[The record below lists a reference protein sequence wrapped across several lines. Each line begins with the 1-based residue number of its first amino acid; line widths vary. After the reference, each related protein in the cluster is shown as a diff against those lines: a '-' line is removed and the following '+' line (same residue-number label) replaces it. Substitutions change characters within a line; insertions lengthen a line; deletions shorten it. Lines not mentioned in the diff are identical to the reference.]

1 MPNGIRSDVLLHDC
15 HALHVGAGHSVRSGG
30 INAAMQAGS
39 WWRPAAMQLSQL
51 PAALVGPT
59 AGWMCKSLGPW
70 KTSIRGRTPMAVG
83 SVHHCRCLLTI
94 GRGQGKASKAGRQPA
109 LRPAGQHSG
118 LSCQFSE
125 NQLSLGPTSATVS
138 QSPGWQTPPRPL
150 SPSRRR
156 PPRSSPRSP
165 APTCSSWSASPSA
178 RSTRSWSCRSCSKV
192 SRERL
197 QRPEDSLHRAERV
210 CRLQIAWIWGQCG
223 LGAGWWHKHLIY
235 SQFSRPNCIFFPP
248 DRKWG
253 SLTFVGL
260 KESIL
265 VLSGQSTWSLGFD
278 IRLDMATNKKLFL
291 AWGSE
296 QEFVGGRIE
305 TWSELT
311 AETRILTKRSTTNQ
325 PTNNQPTNEANNQ
338 PNNNQPTNKLQQ
350 SWEQQLSHTTDDGH
364 ITTLN
369 KRSVSIVCK
378 FVKLKTGNVTAKMYG
393 GKNDMLWPV
402 EKKRAQVGTA
412 SRAVMDWWKEMKRES
427 CWYFSALFE
436 NLAKFYFDLKRNEKA
451 ANKSSCGQW
460 EWLVLKARG
469 NFELTKEVEH

>member
-1 MPNGIRSDVLLHDC
+1 MPNGITSDVLLHDC
-15 HALHVGAGHSVRSGG
+15 HALHVGAGHSVRRGG

-83 SVHHCRCLLTI
+83 SVHHCRCLPTI

-165 APTCSSWSASPSA
+165 APTCSSWSASRSA

-223 LGAGWWHKHLIY
+223 LGAGWWHKHLSY
-235 SQFSRPNCIFFPP
+235 SQFSRPNCIFVPP
-248 DRKWG
+248 DKEWG
-253 SLTFVGL
+253 SLTFVGP
-260 KESIL
+260 KESIS
-265 VLSGQSTWSLGFD
+265 VLSGQCTWSF
-278 IRLDMATNKKLFL
+278 
-291 AWGSE
+291 
-296 QEFVGGRIE
+296 GR
-305 TWSELT
+305 
-311 AETRILTKRSTTNQ
+311 Q
-325 PTNNQPTNEANNQ
+325 
-338 PNNNQPTNKLQQ
+338 
-350 SWEQQLSHTTDDGH
+350 
-364 ITTLN
+364 
-369 KRSVSIVCK
+369 
-378 FVKLKTGNVTAKMYG
+378 
-393 GKNDMLWPV
+393 
-402 EKKRAQVGTA
+402 
-412 SRAVMDWWKEMKRES
+412 
-427 CWYFSALFE
+427 
-436 NLAKFYFDLKRNEKA
+436 
-451 ANKSSCGQW
+451 
-460 EWLVLKARG
+460 
-469 NFELTKEVEH
+469 